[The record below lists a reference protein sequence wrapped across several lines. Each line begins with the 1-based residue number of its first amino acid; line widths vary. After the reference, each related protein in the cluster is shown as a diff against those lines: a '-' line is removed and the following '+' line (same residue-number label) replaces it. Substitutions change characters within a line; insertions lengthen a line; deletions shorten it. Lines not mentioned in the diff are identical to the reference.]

1 VSGIKIFV
9 KSKMAAP
16 TVELPYSKHDPRT
29 NTSNNAVY
37 KQGRRQCFEVRMD
50 DGSKKWVYIEA
61 PAKNRNLAK
70 SRKTIMRGLQVYTT
84 KTFPEAPDGIYNWI
98 LSELGF
104 FAIPVPNALE
114 FGTRHAQLADRVN
127 ATKIYL
133 AGELEKTRRNIMF
146 NLLSGTFMMELS
158 MYRMN
163 TRHRNYA
170 SDARGLFLSMGLTP
184 LETKNSLIVKQV
196 SEADLRH
203 YKAAGYKI
211 WLYVSR
217 PLCTLRPFDE
227 HYARSTA
234 DYSQRQIQRELTE
247 MQKNYDEIKG
257 YVDSLEDWKRSA
269 ESALAATAGQT
280 LSDETQ
286 ASLETIKQA
295 LKDRVPIIERA
306 KEALASLQGRI
317 AEKEA
322 DYTALARM
330 TPPTEYVGG
339 GRRTRRAKRL

>member
-1 VSGIKIFV
+1 
-9 KSKMAAP
+9 MAAP

-37 KQGRRQCFEVRMD
+37 KQGRRQCFEVKMD

-70 SRKTIMRGLQVYTT
+70 SRKSILRGLTVYTT

-98 LSELGF
+98 FSEFGF
-104 FAIPVPNALE
+104 FAIPVPNDLE
-114 FGTRHAQLADRVN
+114 FGTRHAQLADRVK

-158 MYRMN
+158 TFRIN
-163 TRHRNYA
+163 TRYRNYA
-170 SDARGLFLSMGLTP
+170 SDARRLFLSMGLTP
-184 LETKNSLIVKQV
+184 LETKDSLIVKQV
-196 SEADLRH
+196 SEADLRT
-203 YKAAGYKI
+203 YKAAGYKL
-211 WLYVSR
+211 WMYVSR

-227 HYARSTA
+227 HYARSMA
-234 DYSQRQIQRELTE
+234 DFSQRQIQRELTE
-247 MQKNYDEIKG
+247 MQKQYDELKAH
-257 YVDSLEDWKRSA
+257 VDSLEDWKRSA
-269 ESALAATAGQT
+269 DEAMAAAAGRT
-280 LSDETQ
+280 LNDATQ
-286 ASLETIKQA
+286 AGLERVKQA

-306 KEALASLQGRI
+306 KEALASLQERI
-317 AEKEA
+317 EEKRA

-339 GRRTRRAKRL
+339 ARHKTRRSKRL